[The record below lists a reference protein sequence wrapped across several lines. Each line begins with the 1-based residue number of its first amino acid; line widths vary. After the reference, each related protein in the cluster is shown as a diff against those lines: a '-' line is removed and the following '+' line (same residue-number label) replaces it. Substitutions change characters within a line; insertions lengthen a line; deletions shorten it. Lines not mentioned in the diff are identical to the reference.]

1 MAESTLS
8 VTLHLPQGINYECDG
23 CGKCCSGWAVPM
35 TEEDYKRISPI
46 DWGELLPKVK
56 GRKLFR
62 PLRPHEKKDTPYS
75 NAIIEYD
82 DGFCPF
88 LVNNLCFIHGQRGS
102 KFKPA
107 MCQQFPYSFN
117 ETPSGIYATV
127 SFVSM
132 AVCHNTGK
140 SLIDQRDYM
149 EEKLAD
155 FQRLYPNAHPN
166 WSKLEITTGKPITW
180 DQYLELEKQIISHL
194 QERSKPLEQRFLEAS
209 RFLANRAASI
219 PSAAQPGSAS
229 SGSGGGAATTGTT
242 ESGGGSTGTGGGSGA
257 GSSTETSATTGATTT
272 SGGNSGKRL
281 KSMDNHL
288 LHALHSTYFPTRILS
303 PSENEFQV
311 SRILGQILLRGFGAP
326 LRISVP
332 GQSYTLTELE
342 DIEWPKDEPEVE
354 DLLYRYFF
362 SRVFGKLYF
371 AAGYGQLSV
380 LAGFN
385 HLALVYALL
394 KLQCKALAKS
404 RGAKRVNYLDLIA
417 AVRQLEKRLGE
428 ASLSGYAAALFELLM
443 FSPQRL
449 QRVLA
454 ITA

>member
-1 MAESTLS
+1 MPEANSS
-8 VTLHLPQGINYECDG
+8 PTLHLPQGINYECDG

-56 GRKLFR
+56 GRRLFR

-75 NAIIEYD
+75 NAIVEYD

-127 SFVSM
+127 SFVSY
-132 AVCHNTGK
+132 AVCHNNGK
-140 SLIDQRDYM
+140 SLIEQREYM
-149 EEKLAD
+149 EGKLAD
-155 FQRLYPNAHPN
+155 FQKLYPNAHPN

-180 DQYLELEKQIISHL
+180 EQYLGLEKEIIAHL
-194 QERSKPLEQRFLEAS
+194 QERDKPLEQRFLEAS
-209 RFLANRAASI
+209 RFLAKRAAGTA
-219 PSAAQPGSAS
+219 SAGQNGSAS
-229 SGSGGGAATTGTT
+229 TGTT
-242 ESGGGSTGTGGGSGA
+242 A
-257 GSSTETSATTGATTT
+257 ATSAKAAESAAAAPTSNATNGAT
-272 SGGNSGKRL
+272 GNAAAGPKGL
-281 KSMDNHL
+281 KAMDNHL
-288 LHALHSTYFPTRILS
+288 LYALHSTYFPTKILS
-303 PSENEFQV
+303 PSENQFQV

-326 LRISVP
+326 LKISVP
-332 GQSYTLTELE
+332 GQSYSLAELQ
-342 DIEWPKDEPEVE
+342 DIEWPNDEPELE
-354 DLLYRYFF
+354 DLIYRYFF

-385 HLALVYALL
+385 HLAHVFALL
-394 KLQCKALAKS
+394 KLQSKALAKS
-404 RGAKRVNYLDLIA
+404 RGAKRVNYLDLVTT
-417 AVRQLEKRLGE
+417 VRQLEKRLGE
-428 ASLSGYAAALFELLM
+428 ASLSGYAAAMFELLM

-449 QRVLA
+449 ERVLA
-454 ITA
+454 AAS